1 MQIKAPRGTSDW
13 LPNQSEKISYLIKLA
28 QSLFENYGYRYI
40 ITPLFEQTELFIR
53 AIGESSDIVQKEMY
67 TFKDKGGRSLTLR
80 PEGTAPIARAF
91 IEHGLS
97 RKESLTKL
105 HYFGSF
111 FRHERPQAGRFREFQ
126 QVGVEAMGSEDPYLD
141 IEIISLMM
149 EYYKKLGLEQIE
161 LHLNSVGCRK
171 CQPHY
176 KEELKRYL
184 KKDEEKLCLDCQ
196 RRFEVNTLRIFDCKV
211 SQCQNIAKEAPK
223 PVDFLCPDCQ
233 KHFKEIRAG
242 LSLLNLKYQ
251 LDPLIVRGIDYYS
264 RTIFEARSPLLGAQN
279 ALGGGGRY
287 DFLIEEYGGPPTPAI
302 GFAVGVERTILA
314 MEKEGVDFPLRGE
327 LKAYLVILD
336 KKFQREAFLILDSL
350 RREGISADM
359 DYTGKSLKSQMK
371 QADRKGVDFALIIG
385 EEEAK
390 NKFITVRRM
399 RDGQQIKISREKLA
413 QYLKKAT
420 ER

>member
-1 MQIKAPRGTSDW
+1 MQIKAPRGTSDR
-13 LPNQSEKISYLIKLA
+13 LPGQSEKISYLIKIA
-28 QSLFENYGYRYI
+28 QSLFENYGYGYI

-53 AIGESSDIVQKEMY
+53 AIGESSDIVEKEMY
-67 TFKDKGGRSLTLR
+67 TFQDKGGRSLTLR
-80 PEGTAPIARAF
+80 PEGTAPIVRAF
-91 IEHGLS
+91 IEHGMS
-97 RKESLTKL
+97 KKESLTKL
-105 HYFGSF
+105 YYFGSM

-141 IEIISLMM
+141 IEIVSMMM
-149 EYYKKLGLEQIE
+149 EYFKKLGLGQIE

-176 KEELKRYL
+176 KKQLKKYL
-184 KKDEEKLCLDCQ
+184 QKDEEKLCLDCQ
-196 RRFEVNTLRIFDCKV
+196 RRLEVSTLRVFDCKV
-211 SQCQNIAKEAPK
+211 AQCQSIAKRAPK
-223 PVDFLCPDCQ
+223 PIDFLCPNCQ
-233 KHFKEIRAG
+233 KHFEEIRAG

-314 MEKEGVDFPLRGE
+314 MEKEEIAFPLSGG
-327 LKAYLVILD
+327 LKAYLVVLD
-336 KKFQREAFLILDSL
+336 KKYRKDAFLILNSL
-350 RREGISADM
+350 RREGISVDM

-371 QADRKGVDFALIIG
+371 QADREGVDFALILGDEEVKKKFLTVKRMEDG
-385 EEEAK
+385 EQ
-390 NKFITVRRM
+390 V
-399 RDGQQIKISREKLA
+399 KIPAEKLVK
-413 QYLKKAT
+413 YLK
-420 ER
+420 ESR